1 MNILNKLVIDMTM
14 QSIFQRRHFQRYQW
28 LKLLSDLWNTSITLW
43 GTMVVS
49 AVAVLINISII
60 SHNSPNMLY
69 VIGLFLPLNYM
80 MMSIH
85 EGLRVPA
92 LRYSSHLRSANF
104 SLLGQRLL
112 LLFLAMLALMAILI
126 FNVWYFQSGIS
137 YLFHIESSQQDEVMN
152 FIIPMLFI
160 GIMIG
165 FATLILST
173 LFGLGFN
180 RCGSL
185 LGISGTVLNI
195 GATYL
200 TEIYWHKGL
209 QSLIWGAI
217 FGSSYLI
224 SVGSILLYRQGVVIS
239 WLGMRDQVIQVIK
252 DISTMALPVMGSF
265 SLVFIFLFSFNYL
278 VSFYDAHEIAGFS
291 IAFRIQSFIILPAIA
306 LGTAMAIHYNNS
318 LSKRNFVRAN
328 QVFLIGLSLTGVIY
342 IFISV
347 AVFFL
352 KVWLV
357 KFFTLDE
364 LIAEAALRYLNC
376 VSPSYFSLGIV
387 LGLMTALEQI
397 GQGLRVL
404 LINITLY
411 SLEIGIAALLG
422 LKQEDATRLYLTIAI
437 FNWISALYIF
447 SIFNKKSDFNIKYSS
462 GDIHS

>member
-1 MNILNKLVIDMTM
+1 MTM
-14 QSIFQRRHFQRYQW
+14 QSIFQPRHFQQYQW
-28 LKLLSDLWNTSITLW
+28 LKLLSDLWNTGITLW
-43 GTMVVS
+43 GTMAVS

-92 LRYSSHLRSANF
+92 LRYSSHLGNTNF

-126 FNVWYFQSGIS
+126 FNVWYFRSGIF

-185 LGISGTVLNI
+185 LGISSTILNI

-200 TEIYWHKGL
+200 TEIYFHQGL

-217 FGSSYLI
+217 FGSSFLI
-224 SVGSILLYRQGVVIS
+224 LVGSILLYRQGVVIS
-239 WLGMRDQVIQVIK
+239 CLGIRVQVFQVIK
-252 DISTMALPVMGSF
+252 DIFTMALPVMGSF
-265 SLVFIFLFSFNYL
+265 SLVFIFLFF
-278 VSFYDAHEIAGFS
+278 HMKG
-291 IAFRIQSFIILPAIA
+291 
-306 LGTAMAIHYNNS
+306 
-318 LSKRNFVRAN
+318 
-328 QVFLIGLSLTGVIY
+328 
-342 IFISV
+342 
-347 AVFFL
+347 
-352 KVWLV
+352 
-357 KFFTLDE
+357 
-364 LIAEAALRYLNC
+364 
-376 VSPSYFSLGIV
+376 
-387 LGLMTALEQI
+387 
-397 GQGLRVL
+397 
-404 LINITLY
+404 
-411 SLEIGIAALLG
+411 
-422 LKQEDATRLYLTIAI
+422 
-437 FNWISALYIF
+437 
-447 SIFNKKSDFNIKYSS
+447 
-462 GDIHS
+462 